1 MLTGYAMFWSCWIET
16 RFPNI
21 EASTRKVLEK
31 LGIPYRDME
40 GTSCCPEPF
49 YTGLLDR
56 ELWLTMAARNLS
68 IAEGM
73 GLPVLT
79 MCNGCYE
86 TLFEANEHLKE
97 NPEAKE
103 RVNKEL
109 SKIGRRFQG
118 TIEVKHLIEALY
130 EHGLDRIRQAVV
142 KPLTGVKIAVH
153 PGCHLYRS
161 KKPEDWYVKAQM
173 FKELVAVTGAE
184 LVDYKLER
192 LCCGFPQRSF
202 DEELSLKETLNLKLS
217 SIVEAGADVVAV
229 ACPTCYLQFEVG
241 QADLKS
247 KLGAEYN
254 LPVIYIAELIA
265 LAFGYK
271 PGEIGLDIH
280 RIPLTK
286 ILEKVG
292 VTG

>member
-1 MLTGYAMFWSCWIET
+1 MASYAMFWSCWIET

-21 EASTRKVLEK
+21 EASTRKVLER
-31 LGIPYRDME
+31 LGVEYRDME

-56 ELWLTMAARNLS
+56 EVWLTVAARNLT
-68 IAEGM
+68 IAESM

-86 TLFEANEHLKE
+86 TLFEANEILKE
-97 NPEAKE
+97 DAEARE
-103 RVNKEL
+103 RVNREL
-109 SKIGRRFQG
+109 SRVGRRFQG
-118 TIEVKHLIEALY
+118 TIEVKHLVEALH
-130 EHGLDRIRQAVV
+130 EVIDRVRGAIV
-142 KPLTGVKIAVH
+142 KPLTGVKVAVH

-161 KKPEDWYVKAQM
+161 KRPEDWRVKADM
-173 FKELVAVTGAE
+173 LKELVAATGAE
-184 LVDYKLER
+184 VVEYKLER

-202 DEELSLKETLNLKLS
+202 NEDLSLKETLNLKLK
-217 SIVEAGADVVAV
+217 SIAEAGADLIAV

-247 KLGAEYN
+247 KVGVEYN
-254 LPVIYIAELIA
+254 IPVAYFAELLA
-265 LAFGYK
+265 LSFGFK
-271 PGEIGLDIH
+271 PGEIGLDLH

-286 ILEKVG
+286 VLEKVG
-292 VTG
+292 VSG